1 MNTEIIQKIFEN
13 LDLNSRIELGLP
25 PRRLPHEVISNLQSK
40 FPRPELVYIQDTKTL
55 LNFHLKFVGL
65 IISKPVDLDFSE
77 DDLTIFNR
85 FSKEYICEVICDC
98 GNFTTI
104 VRSDP
109 WITEL
114 KVKII
119 ETEYEAE
126 NTLCSS

>member
-1 MNTEIIQKIFEN
+1 MNRSVIDKVCDH
-13 LDLNSRIELGLP
+13 LDLNSRIELGLT
-25 PRRLPHEVISNLQSK
+25 PRRLSRGVISNLQSK
-40 FPRPELVYIQDTKTL
+40 FPRPELVYIQDSKTL

-65 IISKPVDLDFSE
+65 IISKPINLDYLE
-77 DDLTIFNR
+77 DDLTVFNG

-119 ETEYEAE
+119 ETEYEGE
-126 NTLCSS
+126 DT

>member
-25 PRRLPHEVISNLQSK
+25 PRKLSHEVISNLQSK
-40 FPRPELVYIQDTKTL
+40 FPRPELVYIQDSKTL

-119 ETEYEAE
+119 ETEYEGE
-126 NTLCSS
+126 DT

>member
-1 MNTEIIQKIFEN
+1 MNRSVIDKVCDH

-25 PRRLPHEVISNLQSK
+25 PRRLSRGVISNLQSK
-40 FPRPELVYIQDTKTL
+40 FPRPELVYIQDSKTL

-65 IISKPVDLDFSE
+65 IISKPINLDYLE
-77 DDLTIFNR
+77 DDLTVFNG

-119 ETEYEAE
+119 ETEYEGE
-126 NTLCSS
+126 DT